1 MKIAFLISAHTD
13 PQHLLRLTE
22 QLPEDSETFV
32 HVDLK
37 SNLQE
42 FRATVTS
49 PRVHFI
55 EERYDVMWASMQQVK
70 FQRALVKEA
79 LSFGIHFDYLF
90 TLSGLDYPVWSNQ
103 RITDYLTQ
111 HKGQEFI
118 QGICMEHQQGI
129 DAKQYQEYRFLNNHA
144 WRYGTLKSKFRV
156 SLRKISYAL
165 GIRKKLYIPVDG
177 QHYALYKGAD
187 WWGITSELAAYCMDF
202 MDSHSDFVHYFNTS
216 FCPSETIWQTIAFQ
230 SPFAPRCILSEG
242 AFTRLEDY
250 TPLTYIEY
258 GEEIK
263 ILTEADY
270 DAILKSGKM
279 FCRKTI
285 TGRSDKLMDMIDEQR
300 HDG

>member
-13 PQHLLRLTE
+13 PQHLFRLTE

-42 FRATVTS
+42 FRTTVTS

-55 EERYDVMWASMQQVK
+55 EERHDVMWASMQQVK

-79 LSFGIHFDYLF
+79 LSFGPHFDYLF
-90 TLSGLDYPVWSNQ
+90 TLSGLDYPIWSNQ
-103 RITDYLTQ
+103 RIKDYLTQ

-177 QHYALYKGAD
+177 QHYAL
-187 WWGITSELAAYCMDF
+187 
-202 MDSHSDFVHYFNTS
+202 
-216 FCPSETIWQTIAFQ
+216 
-230 SPFAPRCILSEG
+230 
-242 AFTRLEDY
+242 
-250 TPLTYIEY
+250 
-258 GEEIK
+258 
-263 ILTEADY
+263 
-270 DAILKSGKM
+270 
-279 FCRKTI
+279 
-285 TGRSDKLMDMIDEQR
+285 
-300 HDG
+300 

>member
-79 LSFGIHFDYLF
+79 LSFGTHFDYLF

-118 QGICMEHQQGI
+118 QGISMEHQQGLN
-129 DAKQYQEYRFLNNHA
+129 AKQ
-144 WRYGTLKSKFRV
+144 
-156 SLRKISYAL
+156 
-165 GIRKKLYIPVDG
+165 
-177 QHYALYKGAD
+177 
-187 WWGITSELAAYCMDF
+187 
-202 MDSHSDFVHYFNTS
+202 
-216 FCPSETIWQTIAFQ
+216 
-230 SPFAPRCILSEG
+230 
-242 AFTRLEDY
+242 
-250 TPLTYIEY
+250 
-258 GEEIK
+258 
-263 ILTEADY
+263 
-270 DAILKSGKM
+270 
-279 FCRKTI
+279 
-285 TGRSDKLMDMIDEQR
+285 
-300 HDG
+300 